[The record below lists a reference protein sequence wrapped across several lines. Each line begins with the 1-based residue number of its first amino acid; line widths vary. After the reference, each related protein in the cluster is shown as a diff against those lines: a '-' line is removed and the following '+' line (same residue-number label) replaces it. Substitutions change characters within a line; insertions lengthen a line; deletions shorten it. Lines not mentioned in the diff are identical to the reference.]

1 MNHQPIPE
9 TGESQIML
17 YIITVHYKE
26 DRWIKLQR
34 HKLEQHVSQQF
45 RLHACME
52 GISEQNAQYFDKVV
66 PAVGPH
72 AGKLNLLATD
82 ICGTAAGTDLL
93 MFLDGD
99 AFPVADPMP
108 LIYNGLKTHDLVA
121 VRRSENDGDRQ
132 PHPMFCVTTVEL
144 WRRIHG
150 DWSEGYPWRNNIGEL
165 VTDVGGNLIWLLESI
180 GANWL
185 PIERTH
191 SLGSHPVAFGV
202 YGGIIY
208 HQGGGFRKMITR
220 ADYAECPIQITGNN
234 KALRRIQSMRYRLW
248 LEQRARETEAVGEAI
263 YRKLTCDLNYVESQ
277 LADSLRESAKSLL
290 R

>member
-1 MNHQPIPE
+1 
-9 TGESQIML
+9 ML
-17 YIITVHYKE
+17 YILTVHYNE
-26 DRWIKLQR
+26 DRWIRLQR

-72 AGKLNLLATD
+72 AGKLNLLAAD
-82 ICGTAAGTDLL
+82 ICGAAAETDLL

-108 LIYNGLKTHDLVA
+108 LIYNGLETHDLVA

-132 PHPMFCVTTVEL
+132 PHPMFCVTTVGL
-144 WRRIHG
+144 WQRIHG
-150 DWSEGYPWRNNIGEL
+150 DWSEGYPWRNNVGEL

-191 SLGSHPVAFGV
+191 SLGTHPVAFGV

-220 ADYAECPIQITGNN
+220 ADYTECPIQITGNN
-234 KALRRIQSMRYRLW
+234 KVLRRIQSMRYRWW
-248 LEQRARETEAVGEAI
+248 LEQRTRETEAAGQSI
-263 YRKLTCDLNYVESQ
+263 YRKLICDLNYLESQ
-277 LADSLRESAKSLL
+277 LTESPRASAKSLL